1 MTVLII
7 LLPVVII
14 SLAHSAQPSSAFANQ
29 LMQPHHQSDLRY
41 ELGNNNNINNN
52 NGGVS
57 GPAVMASSLGCN
69 RRLYT
74 YRITQADSMGRE
86 CWDHVSVWSCWGRCD
101 SKEISDWKFPY
112 KRSYHPVCMHAG
124 RSKAVAY
131 LRQCHPDVEPETKR
145 YEYMEAIGCHCQ
157 VIFCSI

>member
-1 MTVLII
+1 MTWLIVV
-7 LLPVVII
+7 LLPSAMVML
-14 SLAHSAQPSSAFANQ
+14 SLVHSSQLPSFANQ
-29 LMQPHHQSDLRY
+29 MMQMNQQQDSSRY
-41 ELGNNNNINNN
+41 ESTSSADGDKIA
-52 NGGVS
+52 GRVV
-57 GPAVMASSLGCN
+57 ASLGCN

-145 YEYMEAIGCHCQ
+145 YEYLEAIGCHCQ
-157 VIFCSI
+157 VIPVTKK